1 MLAYAASR
9 RRELADRRPHPNMM
23 LVIIGAHVALL
34 AAVMSA
40 KMDLANPFKPEPPL
54 IVDTIKAPPP
64 PPPIGTTSKSH
75 ATQTFT
81 PVIDRPPQNV
91 KLTQLVD
98 LPPLGGRTTGDLGS
112 IDGGGAIV
120 IPKIEDPI
128 RTSPQLLTPQSEMK
142 PSYPASKL
150 LNEEEGAVTVR
161 LTIDQQ
167 GRVIAV
173 DPVGRADAA
182 FLDAAR
188 RHLLAHWRFKPASE
202 DGRAITSITVVTLHF
217 QLDS

>member
-23 LVIIGAHVALL
+23 LVIIGAHVAVL

-40 KMDLANPFKPEPPL
+40 KMELTVHPAPVVTKVDLIPAPQPQPHRPTPMQPQPANSWIDHPAPRVAINPTPL
-54 IVDTIKAPPP
+54 
-64 PPPIGTTSKSH
+64 PPIDPGPTIDPGPIAGTGANIT
-75 ATQTFT
+75 TDIRPT
-81 PVIDRPPQNV
+81 P
-91 KLTQLVD
+91 T
-98 LPPLGGRTTGDLGS
+98 PLRTG
-112 IDGGGAIV
+112 
-120 IPKIEDPI
+120 
-128 RTSPQLLTPQSEMK
+128 PQLLTPQSEMK
-142 PSYPASKL
+142 PPYPASKL

-167 GRVIAV
+167 GTVIAV
-173 DPVGRADAA
+173 DPVGRADPA

-202 DGRAITSITVVTLHF
+202 DGRAITSTTVVTLHF

>member
-23 LVIIGAHVALL
+23 LVIIGAHVAVL

-40 KMDLANPFKPEPPL
+40 KMELTVHPGPMVTKVDLIPAPKPQRHHPVPTAPQPTNSWIDHPQPRVPLNPMPLPQIDPGPTIDPGPIVSGGAN
-54 IVDTIKAPPP
+54 ITTDIH
-64 PPPIGTTSKSH
+64 PI
-75 ATQTFT
+75 AT
-81 PVIDRPPQNV
+81 PVRA
-91 KLTQLVD
+91 
-98 LPPLGGRTTGDLGS
+98 G
-112 IDGGGAIV
+112 
-120 IPKIEDPI
+120 
-128 RTSPQLLTPQSEMK
+128 PQLLTPQSEMK
-142 PSYPASKL
+142 PPYPASKL

-173 DPVGRADAA
+173 DPVGRADPA

-188 RHLLAHWRFKPASE
+188 RHLLAHWRFRPATE
-202 DGRAITSITVVTLHF
+202 DGRTITSTTVVTLHF
-217 QLDS
+217 QLDG

>member
-1 MLAYAASR
+1 
-9 RRELADRRPHPNMM
+9 
-23 LVIIGAHVALL
+23 
-34 AAVMSA
+34 VMSA
-40 KMDLANPFKPEPPL
+40 KMDLPNPFKPEPPL

-75 ATQTFT
+75 ATRTFT

-91 KLTQLVD
+91 KLTQVVD

-128 RTSPQLLTPQSEMK
+128 RTGPQLLTPQSEMK
-142 PSYPASKL
+142 PPYPASKL

-173 DPVGRADAA
+173 DPVGRADPA

-202 DGRAITSITVVTLHF
+202 EGRAITSTTVVTLHF